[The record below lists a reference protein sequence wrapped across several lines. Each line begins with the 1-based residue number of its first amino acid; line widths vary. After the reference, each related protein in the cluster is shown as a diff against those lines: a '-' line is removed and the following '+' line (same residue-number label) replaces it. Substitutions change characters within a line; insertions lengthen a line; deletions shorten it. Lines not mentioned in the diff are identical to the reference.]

1 MLQENCIELF
11 LLKGLS
17 ALRLSF
23 LYDGT
28 YESALKVPN
37 KELFINNEYKKY
49 GNVKVKSVE

>member
-28 YESALKVPN
+28 HESASKVPD
-37 KELFINNEYKKY
+37 KELFVNNEYKKY
-49 GNVKVKSVE
+49 GDVKVKSAE